1 MRTKR
6 KYERKA
12 PLKGLQVF
20 PTSIALTPEQLE
32 QGKKISEKKGITFSQ
47 LVRELLDKYMTEI

>member
-1 MRTKR
+1 MRHKR

-20 PTSIALTPEQLE
+20 PTSVALTPEQLE
-32 QGKKISEKKGITFSQ
+32 LGKKISKQKGITFSQ
-47 LVRELLDKYMTEI
+47 LVRELLDKHMTDI